1 MDLTFRQKAILKAVV
16 EEFTRTAQPIG
27 SKSLIPFLGISISSA
42 TIRNELAVLEKVGLL
57 EKTHTSSGRVPS
69 LKGYRYYVENLME
82 LSLDDSIE
90 SSLRQIFSRR
100 HCSLEDVMAASC
112 SILAEMTHLTSMV
125 IEPDKSRQT
134 LIRLSLI
141 PVNNTQA
148 VAVVVTSTGQTEHR
162 LFHFSEDLS
171 IEDLK
176 ECTDLLNKE
185 LEGTPIDQLVDKFE
199 QIRPTLAANVSRHEV
214 LFEAFISAFLGFAT
228 HESKVYG
235 RANMLAQPEFADAA
249 KLKTLMQVLE
259 NESLFH
265 EWTGMPG
272 NVCVQINKRNELIQI
287 GDCSVVSAK
296 FDTGNNEQGQLMVV
310 GPSRMPYA
318 QVIALM
324 DYMSEQIEKM
334 FGPRLEGVQDEQKS
348 EQEET

>member
-1 MDLTFRQKAILKAVV
+1 MDLTYRQQAILKAVV

-82 LSLDDSIE
+82 LSLDDSVQQG
-90 SSLRQIFSRR
+90 LRQVFSRR
-100 HCSLEDVMAASC
+100 HCSLEDVIATSC

-141 PVNNTQA
+141 PVNQTQA

-162 LFHFSEDLS
+162 MFNFSSDLS

-176 ECTDLLNKE
+176 ECTDLLNDQ
-185 LEGTPIDQLVDKFE
+185 LHGVPIDQLVEKLE
-199 QIRPTLAANVSRHEV
+199 EIRPTLAANVSRHEV
-214 LFEAFISAFLGFAT
+214 LFEAFISASLGFAT

-249 KLKTLMQVLE
+249 KLQTLMKVLE

-272 NVCVQINKRNELIQI
+272 NICTRIDQRNELIQI
-287 GDCSVVSAK
+287 GDCSVISAK
-296 FDTGNNEQGQLMVV
+296 FDTGPGEQGQLMVV

-348 EQEET
+348 DKEET